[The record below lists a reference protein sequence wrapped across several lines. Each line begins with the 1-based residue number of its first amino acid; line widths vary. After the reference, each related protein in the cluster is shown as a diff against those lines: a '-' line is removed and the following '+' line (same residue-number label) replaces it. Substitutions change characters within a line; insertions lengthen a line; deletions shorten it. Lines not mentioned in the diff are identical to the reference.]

1 MELIEDFER
10 FARTGNDLY
19 DRLASL
25 SDAVRL
31 TRADGCAEE
40 VLLRHLQS
48 LLDGAK
54 GRLGHVS
61 TDSIA
66 SGGSAGALQL
76 ALGDL
81 RKAPEFVT
89 AFAHIRRSKN
99 MSEDLGGPEDAA
111 DYDGAYAPPRPKSL
125 TNGTGAY
132 GSAAT

>member
-1 MELIEDFER
+1 MRPDALFELIDDFER
-10 FARTGNDLY
+10 FARAGNDLY

-31 TRADGCAEE
+31 TRADGGAED

-61 TDSIA
+61 ADSIA
-66 SGGSAGALQL
+66 SGGSAGSLQL
-76 ALGDL
+76 ALSDL

-99 MSEDLGGPEDAA
+99 MSEDLGAPPEDSGAE
-111 DYDGAYAPPRPKSL
+111 YEGAYAPPQPKAL
-125 TNGTGAY
+125 R
-132 GSAAT
+132 

>member
-1 MELIEDFER
+1 MRPDALLELIADFER
-10 FARTGNDLY
+10 FARAGNDLY

-25 SDAVRL
+25 SDAVRV
-31 TRADGCAEE
+31 TRPDGGAEE

-54 GRLGHVS
+54 GRIGHVNAE
-61 TDSIA
+61 SIA
-66 SGGSAGALQL
+66 SGGSAGAIQM

-99 MSEDLGGPEDAA
+99 MTEDFGAPEETP

-125 TNGTGAY
+125 
-132 GSAAT
+132 SA